1 MDEVDGC
8 QAGEGVAGCWGSE
21 RVLQQGPL
29 GAGAQQFCIGL
40 LPPAQVLRAGVCW
53 CGGEPP
59 LHPKLT
65 LGTPNPGDRDRIQPL
80 PEKPESFSVSLAQG
94 GCAPHPSPVF
104 FRGTLGQGGS
114 VATPGPSCVGGLGG
128 PTHEEGGQV
137 TAVARWQVQ
146 VAGLR
151 GQRGV

>member
-1 MDEVDGC
+1 M
-8 QAGEGVAGCWGSE
+8 
-21 RVLQQGPL
+21 LQQGPL

-104 FRGTLGQGGS
+104 FRGD
-114 VATPGPSCVGGLGG
+114 PGAGGLSGHPWPLLCGG
-128 PTHEEGGQV
+128 AWWPH
-137 TAVARWQVQ
+137 A
-146 VAGLR
+146 
-151 GQRGV
+151 